1 MRNYRSTF
9 FRVGFRC
16 IVFGFQPFCNEY
28 EPIQIRNWLMDLG
41 VRPSGSTATSRHP
54 SREGRERG
62 DRERARERETEREGP
77 RDSRANRDEMRCHI
91 CSDEASR
98 DGTAAARVPL
108 PRGVEG
114 QAPPW
119 MARRQG
125 RGPRQGRGQGQ
136 TVSLRLLPMALS
148 LRLTLPPRLSA
159 FPSLRRV
166 FHLALS
172 LCLPSQV
179 LSLRLA
185 LTQAFSLPFPAR
197 HTVQWT
203 VLYSSSIHRKKGAGD
218 I

>member
-1 MRNYRSTF
+1 
-9 FRVGFRC
+9 
-16 IVFGFQPFCNEY
+16 
-28 EPIQIRNWLMDLG
+28 MDLG
-41 VRPSGSTATSRHP
+41 LRPSNSTVTSRHP

-62 DRERARERETEREGP
+62 DRERARERATEREGP
-77 RDSRANRDEMRCHI
+77 RDSRANRDEMRGHI
-91 CSDEASR
+91 CSDEAAR
-98 DGTAAARVPL
+98 DCTAAARVRL
-108 PRGVEG
+108 PPGVEG

-172 LCLPSQV
+172 LCLPSRA
-179 LSLRLA
+179 LSLLFALA
-185 LTQAFSLPFPAR
+185 QAFSLPFPAR

-203 VLYSSSIHRKKGAGD
+203 ELYSSSIHRKKGAGD